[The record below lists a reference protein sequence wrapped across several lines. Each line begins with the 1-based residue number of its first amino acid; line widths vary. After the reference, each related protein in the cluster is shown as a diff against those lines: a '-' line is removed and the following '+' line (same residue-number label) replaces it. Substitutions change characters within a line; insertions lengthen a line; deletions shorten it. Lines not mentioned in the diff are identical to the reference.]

1 MAQNTSHPSTK
12 EIDKRIGE
20 NEVRW
25 ANNLGNPG
33 ISPIVLEVKMNN
45 KETANRIKRTF
56 REMKRDDTNIPDNLY
71 ISNNYTRATRVGNNE
86 SDN

>member
-1 MAQNTSHPSTK
+1 
-12 EIDKRIGE
+12 
-20 NEVRW
+20 
-25 ANNLGNPG
+25 
-33 ISPIVLEVKMNN
+33 MNN

-71 ISNNYTRATRVGNNE
+71 ISNNYTHATRVGNNE